1 MFFSMYYVLNSEFA
15 QEDAAEPN
23 TIIIRHSSGEYY
35 WSYTPYY
42 SQWTNQRWDEE
53 DPQGYAYR
61 FYEPNSMHVDWTQL
75 RDGFELPAQWYR
87 QIQDAYM
94 DEIQTAYTTVPRQ
107 MVPPACRA
115 GSGKSADGSQ

>member
-1 MFFSMYYVLNSEFA
+1 MFYSMYYVLNSEFA

-61 FYEPNSMHVDWTQL
+61 FL
-75 RDGFELPAQWYR
+75 RTKFH
-87 QIQDAYM
+87 
-94 DEIQTAYTTVPRQ
+94 
-107 MVPPACRA
+107 ACGLDSAA
-115 GSGKSADGSQ
+115 GWI